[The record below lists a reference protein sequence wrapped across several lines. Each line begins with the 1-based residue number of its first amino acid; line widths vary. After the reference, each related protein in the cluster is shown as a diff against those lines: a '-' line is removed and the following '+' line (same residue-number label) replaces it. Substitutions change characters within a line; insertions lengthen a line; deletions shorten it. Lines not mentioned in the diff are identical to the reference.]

1 MSTPSVLQT
10 TRSWGI
16 REASCSP
23 STPTSSPPEPTAR
36 LAGRPSDASRLA
48 EGASGLS
55 AGQPR
60 RTAPVAGRPDRQRRP
75 EGVVSMSLSRSWSA
89 VAARRVARRRERGV
103 AAGTGPR
110 PWRRGY
116 PSAILLQG
124 PPRSSKDIPG
134 PGMRLQKDS
143 RRRESRSLEKL
154 PGGEAFQRTTPN
166 TRISANNV
174 LACYSSPPDQ
184 TRASSVP
191 RSCRTSSGDQC
202 GGDGQ
207 KEEDRA

>member
-154 PGGEAFQRTTPN
+154 PGGEAFQRTTPA
-166 TRISANNV
+166 ISAEENV
-174 LACYSSPPDQ
+174 LACYISSPPDQ
-184 TRASSVP
+184 TRASI
-191 RSCRTSSGDQC
+191 
-202 GGDGQ
+202 
-207 KEEDRA
+207 ERATVVQNELG